1 MSGLGISGYN
11 VSEKYKFLWW
21 APERT
26 GSRGTANVLSYFDFQ
41 LDGKIVS
48 DSTTYHYTHQCLY
61 DELYDGYKIIGNVRN
76 PYGRVLS
83 TFQNFGEELNIN
95 KGTFKKYLFDK
106 VDQGKDS
113 EIINRPNFVKTPDY
127 VLRLEH
133 LEEDYSKLPF
143 IRNRFT
149 ESQIYWLSIHGK
161 PLTNWEEFY
170 DKEMRDFVYK
180 ICQEQFDRFG
190 YSK

>member
-26 GSRGTANVLSYFDFQ
+26 GSRGTANVLSYFDFK

-48 DSTTYHYTHQCLY
+48 DSKSYNYTHYCLHDDKY
-61 DELYDGYKIIGNVRN
+61 NDYKIIGNVRN

-83 TFQNFGEELNIN
+83 IFQNLNGQYDTN
-95 KGTFKKYLFDK
+95 KETFKRYLFEQ
-106 VDQGKDS
+106 VANGKDN
-113 EIINRPNFVKTPDY
+113 EIIHRPNFIKTPDY
-127 VLRLEH
+127 VLRLEF
-133 LEEDYSKLPF
+133 LGEDYSKLPF
-143 IRNRFT
+143 IKNRFT
-149 ESQIYWLSIHGK
+149 DSQIYWLAIHGK
-161 PLTNWEEFY
+161 PITNWEEFY
-170 DKEMRDFVYK
+170 DEEMRNFVYE
-180 ICQEQFDRFG
+180 ICKEQFERFK

>member
-1 MSGLGISGYN
+1 MSGLGIPGYN

-26 GSRGTANVLSYFDFQ
+26 GSRGTANVLSYFDFK

-48 DSTTYHYTHQCLY
+48 DSTTYYYTHDCLY
-61 DELYDGYKIIGNVRN
+61 DKQYDEYKIICNVRN

-83 TFQNFGEELNIN
+83 LFQNFGEKLNTN
-95 KGTFKKYLFDK
+95 KETFKKYLFDE
-106 VDQGKDS
+106 VAHGKDS
-113 EIINRPNFVKTPDY
+113 EIIHRPNFIKTPDY

-143 IRNRFT
+143 IKNRFT

-170 DKEMRDFVYK
+170 DQEMKDFVYDLCEK
-180 ICQEQFDRFG
+180 QFNRFG

>member
-1 MSGLGISGYN
+1 MGGLGISGYN

-26 GSRGTANVLSYFDFQ
+26 GSRGTANVLSYFDFK

-48 DSTTYHYTHQCLY
+48 DSKTYNYTHQCLY
-61 DELYDGYKIIGNVRN
+61 NELYNDYKIIVNVRN

-83 TFQNFGEELNIN
+83 IFQNYCGEFNIS
-95 KGTFKKYLFDK
+95 KETFKRYLFEQ
-106 VDQGKDS
+106 VAYGKDS
-113 EIINRPNFVKTPDY
+113 EIIHRPNFVKTPDY

-143 IRNRFT
+143 IKNRFT
-149 ESQIYWLSIHGK
+149 ESQIHWLSIHGK
-161 PLTNWEEFY
+161 PITDWNEFY
-170 DKEMRDFVYK
+170 DQEMKDFVYK
-180 ICQEQFDRFG
+180 ICKEQFDKFG

>member
-1 MSGLGISGYN
+1 MSGLGIPGYN

-26 GSRGTANVLSYFDFQ
+26 GSRGTANVLSYFDFK
-41 LDGKIVS
+41 LNGKVVS

-61 DELYDGYKIIGNVRN
+61 DNQYDDYKIIGNVRN

-83 TFQNFGEELNIN
+83 IFQNYGGEPKINREL
-95 KGTFKKYLFDK
+95 FKQYLFDK
-106 VDQGKDS
+106 VTNGKDS
-113 EIINRPNFVKTPDY
+113 EIIHRPNFIKTPDY

-143 IRNRFT
+143 VKNRFT
-149 ESQIYWLSIHGK
+149 ESQIHWLTIHGK
-161 PLTNWEEFY
+161 PILDWGEFY
-170 DKEMRDFVYK
+170 NQEMKEFVYK
-180 ICQEQFDRFG
+180 LCQEQFERFEYG
-190 YSK
+190 K